1 MSSYSNNSE
10 SKQNIVHDGMEL
22 QDIATLLMRYK
33 VSIISVALA
42 IFLLT
47 TFFAVFKSN
56 VYQAD
61 LKMQIQADGGKTGN
75 EADDL
80 IAKAWG
86 VQTSNLQN
94 EIAIIQSRSLIQK
107 ALEHVQLG
115 TQYYVS
121 GTLKT
126 VELYKNS
133 PFNVSYEYVSKR
145 AQSSVF
151 KVKQINK
158 NEFELSITPSLKT
171 KIITII
177 RSFFGGVPEE
187 EKPIYYSQI
196 FSYGSPISHPDFKLT
211 IVKTG
216 EMSDKNY
223 FFTITPNEEMY
234 NVIQL
239 SLTVSEATN
248 SDPLSGPG
256 NILLLSYKDSIP
268 ERAEEILNTLAEAYT
283 DRSIEVKEAAAK
295 QRLKFIDEQLVS
307 INNSLQNSATHL
319 KNYKTEKVVIDL
331 NDKARIASS
340 KLDQLET
347 KLSDLDMQQS
357 VLKNLLNY
365 LNSNKEITGIDV
377 GATDIATSPI
387 LSLIEKIQAANTQ
400 YSSLL
405 VEYTE
410 KHPAVIQI
418 KEQIASLKA
427 SLRGTLE
434 SSLRGIDQRKDT
446 LKEIIKSNKE
456 ALEGMP
462 EEEQQLSEL
471 TRSFMVNDKVFQ
483 YLLEKRIETAIA
495 KSSTVSGVRVIDSAL
510 TNVQPVEP
518 KRLII
523 ITIGLILGII
533 LGLTQAFV
541 RNLLANTIQS
551 MGDLIKHTNLPLFAT
566 LPFYGPKKT
575 LYEDSLRVLL
585 TKLEFMPSKPQVITI
600 TSSVQGE
607 GRTTTALEFATIIGK
622 SGKKV
627 IILDMDMR
635 GSGINKKLN
644 LDNKGIS
651 ALLSG
656 ASQLEDVVHNI
667 ALNTYVIASGSTPS
681 NPYELIMSKDFD
693 LLLKRLKDE
702 YDYIILESP
711 PAGLVADALVLM
723 RLSDLCLV
731 VFKAQYS
738 RKDFI
743 YNMNRF
749 VAEHNLENVGL
760 ILNGL
765 ELKKIRPWL
774 RK

>member
-1 MSSYSNNSE
+1 MSSYSNNSD
-10 SKQNIVHDGMEL
+10 SKQNVIHDGLEL
-22 QDIATLLMRYK
+22 QDIATLLIRYK
-33 VSIISVALA
+33 VSIVSVTLA

-47 TFFAVFKSN
+47 TLFAVFKSN

-61 LKMQIQADGGKTGN
+61 LTLQIQADGGKSGN

-86 VQTSNLQN
+86 VQTNNLQN
-94 EIAIIQSRSLIQK
+94 EIAIIRSRSLIQK
-107 ALEHVQLG
+107 ALEHVQIG

-121 GTLKT
+121 NSFKT
-126 VELYKNS
+126 VELYNKS
-133 PFNVSYEYVSKR
+133 PFQVNYEYASKR
-145 AQSSVF
+145 AQHSTF
-151 KVKQINK
+151 NIQQINQ
-158 NEFELSITPSLKT
+158 NEFKLTIEPSLKT
-171 KIITII
+171 KIITFI
-177 RSFFGGVPEE
+177 RSMIGTVPKD
-187 EKPIYYSQI
+187 EKPIYFSQTCL
-196 FSYGSPISHPDFKLT
+196 FGSTISNPEFKMT

-216 EMSDKNY
+216 EMEGGNY
-223 FFTITPNEEMY
+223 LFTIRPNEDMY
-234 NVIQL
+234 DLIQL
-239 SLTVSEATN
+239 SLTVSEAA
-248 SDPLSGPG
+248 SADPMAGPA
-256 NILLLSYKDSIP
+256 NLLVLSYKDGIP
-268 ERAEEILNTLAEAYT
+268 ARAEEILTALAQAYT
-283 DRSIEVKEAAAK
+283 DRSIEVKETAAK

-319 KNYKTEKVVIDL
+319 KDYKAEKVVLDL

-340 KLDQLET
+340 KLDQLES

-387 LSLIEKIQAANTQ
+387 LSLIDKIQAANTQ
-400 YSSLL
+400 YSSLI

-410 KHPAVIQI
+410 QHPAVIQI
-418 KEQIASLKA
+418 KQQIASLKA

-434 SSLRGIDQRKDT
+434 SSLRGIDQRKNT
-446 LKEIIKSNKE
+446 LNEIIKSNKE
-456 ALEGMP
+456 SLEGMP
-462 EEEQQLSEL
+462 EQEQQLSEL

-495 KSSTVSGVRVIDSAL
+495 KSSTVSGIRIIDNAL
-510 TNVQPVEP
+510 TNAQPVEP
-518 KRLII
+518 KRLLII
-523 ITIGLILGII
+523 VIGLILGII
-533 LGLTQAFV
+533 IGLAQAFI

-551 MGDLIKHTNLPLFAT
+551 MGDLVKHTDLPLYAT
-566 LPFYGPKKT
+566 LPFYGSKKT

-585 TKLEFMPSKPQVITI
+585 TKLEFMSTKPQIITI

-607 GRTTTALEFATIIGK
+607 GRTTTALEFASIIGK

-644 LDNKGIS
+644 LDNNGIS
-651 ALLSG
+651 SLLSG
-656 ASQLEDVVHNI
+656 ASQLEDVVHSI
-667 ALNTYVIASGSTPS
+667 APNTYVIASGITPS
-681 NPYELIMSKDFD
+681 NPYELIMSNGFEQ
-693 LLLKRLKDE
+693 LLKRLRDE

-738 RKDFI
+738 KKDFI

-749 VAEHNLENVGL
+749 VEEHNLENVGL

-765 ELKKIRPWL
+765 ELTKIRPWL
-774 RK
+774 KK